1 MSTTAVAT
9 DTGNPLSKGVFDPS
23 LGRFVDSATRKPIG
37 EVDTEEYLE
46 RLRMVHRPHLGLK
59 PDAEKTINP
68 EKENQGTEGGNDNS
82 DSVEPKWGK
91 YNPYSSPEESRNA
104 ETLDNEDMK
113 ESREWY
119 SLFSNKGK
127 DIEPRWYKYKPSKSL
142 WDSIYLRTCAMLTP
156 PSFTPVSVDEINS
169 QHHEECTDGPKS
181 QELPDKVK
189 VEKKHYLWQSLLCC
203 CRQQDLG

>member
-68 EKENQGTEGGNDNS
+68 EKENQ
-82 DSVEPKWGK
+82 
-91 YNPYSSPEESRNA
+91 ESRNA